1 MIMTTIVMG
10 LEMPIKKTAEV
21 DKAEEG
27 CILRNGKANNVIQW
41 QDEMYTLAT
50 GLYGPMGMFFKTGVS
65 YFHPT
70 STLQWS
76 AGVTQTQPS
85 ESSTVLPMYYHQT
98 QQLIADDGT

>member
-50 GLYGPMGMFFKTGVS
+50 GLYGPMGMFFKTDVS
-65 YFHPT
+65 YFHPF
-70 STLQWS
+70 
-76 AGVTQTQPS
+76 
-85 ESSTVLPMYYHQT
+85 PMYHH
-98 QQLIADDGT
+98 